1 MTWLISSASLIYDQ
15 RRWILT
21 SPALKDTILGMV
33 EDELRAAVALYTA
46 GDPIEWE
53 LDKLLAMVRTV
64 LPLDPKSLPAW
75 QGLSV
80 QHIDQQLLS
89 AAQQIYEAKEQQMG
103 SDMMRQLERMLM
115 LKVVDDL
122 WVRHLT
128 ALDELREGIG
138 LRAFAQRDPLIE
150 YKREAFD
157 MFDELKAAI
166 AHDVSH
172 RIFFVQLQREPVRRE
187 MHAYRPGAEG
197 QRSASGHS
205 RSGEKVGRNDPC
217 PCGSGKKYK
226 NCCLHKDLKA
236 AQGGAPQPTAVGA
249 GGVPQSQPART
260 TFAGKKKRHK

>member
-1 MTWLISSASLIYDQ
+1 MTRAVDPD
-15 RRWILT
+15 

-138 LRAFAQRDPLIE
+138 LRAYAQRAPLIE

-157 MFDELKAAI
+157 MFDRNSKRSI

-187 MHAYRPGAEG
+187 DAWLIKRRGAAFG
-197 QRSASGHS
+197 IGPR
-205 RSGEKVGRNDPC
+205 RVWEKVGTKRSLSLRQRRKSTRTAAC
-217 PCGSGKKYK
+217 TE
-226 NCCLHKDLKA
+226 DLKA
-236 AQGGAPQPTAVGA
+236 ARAGASQPIAVWCWVSRSLNLLVPPCWEEKAPQHIEQTAKEG
-249 GGVPQSQPART
+249 S
-260 TFAGKKKRHK
+260 